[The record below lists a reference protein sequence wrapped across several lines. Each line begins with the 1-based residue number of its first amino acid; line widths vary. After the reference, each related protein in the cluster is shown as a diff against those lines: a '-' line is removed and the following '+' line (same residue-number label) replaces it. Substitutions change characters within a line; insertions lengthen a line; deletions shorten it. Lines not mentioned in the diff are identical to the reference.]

1 MVTWS
6 HDFAAIGNS
15 IWPRYFSAPY
25 VLWRTFPFKMNL
37 SYESFDYHAIGI
49 FKISHELDFTDIS
62 DVCSRLVKNQT
73 TLIVGDNSFAT
84 LEWY

>member
-1 MVTWS
+1 
-6 HDFAAIGNS
+6 
-15 IWPRYFSAPY
+15 
-25 VLWRTFPFKMNL
+25 MNL